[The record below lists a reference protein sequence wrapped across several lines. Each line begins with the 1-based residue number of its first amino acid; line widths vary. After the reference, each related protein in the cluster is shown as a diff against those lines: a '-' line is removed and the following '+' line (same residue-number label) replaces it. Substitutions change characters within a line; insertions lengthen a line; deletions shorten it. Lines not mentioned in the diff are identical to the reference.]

1 MAAGLAALSVHAQ
14 ALSMNH
20 ARNLAAGCT
29 SCHGPERTGGLPALA
44 GRSKQEIVERMKQ
57 FRSGARPST
66 LMGQLAKGY
75 SDGEIDLIAAF
86 FAAQRAGET
95 PP

>member
-1 MAAGLAALSVHAQ
+1 
-14 ALSMNH
+14 
-20 ARNLAAGCT
+20 
-29 SCHGPERTGGLPALA
+29 
-44 GRSKQEIVERMKQ
+44 MKQ